1 IVPLVKCRRVGFL
14 NDNPTA
20 GAKILVKGR
29 ASSGQGEI
37 IRRMLLVPLLECQ
50 AGVLRSALH
59 LHILPQPSVAKQL
72 AAVIDKN
79 TKARGEVNEK
89 PAEEILVED
98 RRTVRSGFLLLLKLG
113 EQIHGP
119 ILRIQHGA
127 AVT

>member
-1 IVPLVKCRRVGFL
+1 
-14 NDNPTA
+14 
-20 GAKILVKGR
+20 
-29 ASSGQGEI
+29 
-37 IRRMLLVPLLECQ
+37 
-50 AGVLRSALH
+50 
-59 LHILPQPSVAKQL
+59 L

-79 TKARGEVNEK
+79 TKVRGEVNEK

-127 AVT
+127 AVAGSGNFHRAYLECPSGNPINEKKKGDENGTGRQQVGSGLS